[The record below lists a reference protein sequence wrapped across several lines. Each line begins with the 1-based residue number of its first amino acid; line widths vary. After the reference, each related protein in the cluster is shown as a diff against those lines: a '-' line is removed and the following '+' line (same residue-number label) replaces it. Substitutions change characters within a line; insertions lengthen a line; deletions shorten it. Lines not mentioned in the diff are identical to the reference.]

1 MIRLNGSARS
11 CGTPRKSAPPKII
24 ALGFRRFTRSAR
36 PMAMWEAASCRTLK
50 ARLSFSLAAFT
61 ASATVLLPWALRA
74 QEVVEAPLLT
84 WMNGIA
90 QTQLQQRSDSIL
102 AVTTLAQAQERR
114 RLVRAKLLEDI
125 GGLPDYH
132 GPLHARITGVIRN
145 DSYTIEKVIY
155 ESLPGFYITADL
167 YRPNQP
173 GRYPGVLL
181 QSGHTQEGKPEN
193 QRVAAN
199 LALKGFVVLCF
210 DPIGQGERVQT
221 YSRQIDAPLSG
232 WSVPEHIEMAAQA
245 LLIGQGLARYFIWD
259 AMRSLDYLAGRQD
272 VDASRLGAA
281 GCSGG
286 GALTTYMG
294 ALDSRLKVV
303 IPGCYP
309 ASFRVLFATM
319 GPDAEMIFPNFLA
332 SGLDTADLVE
342 QSAPTP
348 WLLETTETDQYHF
361 SHEGVRLVYDEAR
374 RWFSLYHAEDSL
386 GYLMGPGSHGLP
398 LVSREAIYQWMIR
411 WLKDGQGDAREQ
423 PVTMYSSHE
432 LQATS
437 SGNVENEAG
446 NRKLYQILL
455 ADLHSRQTQK
465 TIPELTAELKDLK
478 ISGDRSTP
486 AVRVLHETN
495 GPSGREEQIQFESD
509 PGIWL
514 DATLYLPASGNRKP
528 AVVMVEGRGYAG
540 ATPQASLAQ
549 KMAEQGQVVLE
560 MKPRT
565 MPVEEH
571 GPYTGDWEINAR
583 ANLIGLN
590 MPALRAHDV
599 LRGVDL
605 LTARPDVDPVAI
617 RGMARGVQ
625 GVWLLLAAAADTRI
639 VRIWLDRTPFSLRAA
654 LDNSVAADLWDA
666 AIPGF
671 VLHWDFDDLVKAMG
685 SRLVLWTDPANWV
698 RTVVFAGPS
707 FRYRYVLGDVTD
719 LADAQDDAYIHELL
733 H

>member
-1 MIRLNGSARS
+1 MRCNRHSSRIAVRRPTTLLGRRS
-11 CGTPRKSAPPKII
+11 IYITVLVTIFVMTG
-24 ALGFRRFTRSAR
+24 
-36 PMAMWEAASCRTLK
+36 
-50 ARLSFSLAAFT
+50 LAAEET
-61 ASATVLLPWALRA
+61 S
-74 QEVVEAPLLT
+74 QNPLIG

-90 QTQLQQRSDSIL
+90 QQQLDQRGEKIR
-102 AVTTLAQAQERR
+102 AIRTVAQAQARKQ
-114 RLVRAKLLEDI
+114 LVRATLLEDL

-155 ESLPGFYITADL
+155 ESLPGFYITADV

-193 QRVAAN
+193 QRLAAN
-199 LALKGFVVLCF
+199 LAMKGFVVLCF

-221 YSRQIDAPLSG
+221 YSRQIDGPLTG
-232 WSVPEHIEMAAQA
+232 WSVPEHVGMAAQT
-245 LLIGQGLARYFIWD
+245 LLISQGLARYFIWD
-259 AMRSLDYLAGRQD
+259 AMRSLDYLASRPD
-272 VDASRLGAA
+272 VDASRLGGA

-286 GALTTYMG
+286 GALTTFTG
-294 ALDSRLKVV
+294 ALDDRLKVV

-309 ASFRVLFATM
+309 ASFHALFATM

-332 SGLDTADLVE
+332 SGLDTADFVE
-342 QSAPTP
+342 QSAPAP

-374 RWFSLYHAEDSL
+374 QWYSLYHAEDSL

-411 WLKDGQGDAREQ
+411 WLKNGQGDIHEQ
-423 PVTMYSSHE
+423 PVKMYSNHE
-432 LQATS
+432 LQVTS
-437 SGNVENEAG
+437 SGNVENEPG
-446 NRKLYQILL
+446 SKKLYQILL
-455 ADLHSRQTQK
+455 ADLHSRERQK
-465 TIPELTAELKDLK
+465 TIPELTAELKNLK
-478 ISGDRSTP
+478 ISTDRTAP
-486 AVRVLHETN
+486 AVRILHETS
-495 GPSGREEQIQFESD
+495 GPGGRQEQLQFESD

-514 DATLYLPASGNRKP
+514 DATLYLPVSDNRKP
-528 AVVMVEGRGYAG
+528 AVVMVEGRGYSG

-565 MPVEEH
+565 MPVEEY
-571 GPYTGDWEINAR
+571 PYSGDWEINAR

-605 LTARPDVDPVAI
+605 LSTRPDVDSATI
-617 RGMARGVQ
+617 RGMGRGVE
-625 GVWLLLAAAADTRI
+625 GVWLLLAAAADSRI
-639 VRIWLDRTPFSLRAA
+639 EGIWLDRTPYSLRAA
-654 LDNSVAADLWDA
+654 LENSVAADLWDA

-671 VLHWDFDDLVKAMG
+671 ILHWDFDDLVKAMG
-685 SRLVLWTDPANWV
+685 SRRVLWTDPTNWV
-698 RTVVFAGPS
+698 RRVVFAGSS
-707 FRYRYVLGDVTD
+707 FRYRYVLGDTTD
-719 LADAQDDAYIHELL
+719 LADAQDDAYMGELL

>member
-1 MIRLNGSARS
+1 MLVLTG
-11 CGTPRKSAPPKII
+11 
-24 ALGFRRFTRSAR
+24 
-36 PMAMWEAASCRTLK
+36 
-50 ARLSFSLAAFT
+50 LAAEE
-61 ASATVLLPWALRA
+61 AS
-74 QEVVEAPLLT
+74 QNPLLG

-90 QTQLQQRSDSIL
+90 QQQLDQRAEKIR
-102 AVTTLAQAQERR
+102 AVGTVAQAQARKQ
-114 RLVRAKLLEDI
+114 LVRAALLEDL

-132 GPLHARITGVIRN
+132 GPLHARIIGVIRN

-155 ESLPGFYITADL
+155 ESLPGFYITADV

-221 YSRQIDAPLSG
+221 YSRQIDAPLAG
-232 WSVPEHIEMAAQA
+232 WSVPEHIEMAGQA

-259 AMRSLDYLAGRQD
+259 AMRSLDYLAGRPD
-272 VDASRLGAA
+272 VDASHLGGA

-286 GALTTYMG
+286 GALTTFTG
-294 ALDSRLKVV
+294 ALDDRLKVV

-332 SGLDTADLVE
+332 SGLDTADFVE
-342 QSAPTP
+342 QSAPVP

-361 SHEGVRLVYDEAR
+361 SHEGVRLVYDEGK
-374 RWFSLYHAEDSL
+374 RWYSLYHAEENL

-411 WLKDGQGDAREQ
+411 SLKNGQGDGHEQ
-423 PVTMYSSHE
+423 PVRMYSNHD
-432 LQATS
+432 LQVTS
-437 SGNVENEAG
+437 SGNVENEPG
-446 NRKLYQILL
+446 SKKLYQILL
-455 ADLHSRQTQK
+455 ADLRSRETQK

-478 ISGDRSTP
+478 IPTDRSAP
-486 AVRVLHETN
+486 AVKILHETN
-495 GPSGREEQIQFESD
+495 GPGGRQQQIQFESD
-509 PGIWL
+509 RGIWL
-514 DATLYLPASGNRKP
+514 DATLYLPASSTRNP
-528 AVVMVEGRGYAG
+528 AVVMVDGRGYSG
-540 ATPQASLAQ
+540 ATTQPSLAQ
-549 KMAEQGQVVLE
+549 KMAEQGQIVLE

-571 GPYTGDWEINAR
+571 GPYTGDWEIDAR

-605 LTARPDVDPVAI
+605 LSARPDVDSAAI
-617 RGMARGVQ
+617 RGMGRGVQ
-625 GVWLLLAAAADTRI
+625 GIWLLLAAATDSRI
-639 VRIWLDRTPFSLRAA
+639 ERIWLDRTPSSLRTA
-654 LDNSVAADLWDA
+654 LENSIAADLWDA

-671 VLHWDFDDLVKAMG
+671 VLHWDLDDLVKAMG
-685 SRLVLWTDPANWV
+685 SRRVLWTDPTNWV
-698 RTVVFAGPS
+698 RTVVAAGSS
-707 FRYRYVLGDVTD
+707 FRYRYVLGDTTD
-719 LADAQDDAYIHELL
+719 LADVQDDAYIGELL